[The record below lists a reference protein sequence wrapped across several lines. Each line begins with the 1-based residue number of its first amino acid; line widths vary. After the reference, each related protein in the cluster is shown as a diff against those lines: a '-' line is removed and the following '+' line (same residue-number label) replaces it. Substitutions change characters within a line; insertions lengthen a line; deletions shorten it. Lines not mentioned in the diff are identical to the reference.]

1 MLVKLT
7 LTKSREAEVC
17 YVYARDADWKPMIA
31 ILGGLGAAAVF
42 ATATLCSS
50 RSTRMIGAGPV
61 LAWVMILGAL
71 IVLPWAGV
79 EGIPEGLD
87 GGAFGWLAVAG
98 FGNVAGLLLAYSA
111 LRLGK
116 VGIVA
121 PVVSTEGAIA
131 AVISVLAGE
140 EIGTD
145 VGVTLAVIA
154 LGILLAAS
162 TREAQETSARAA
174 DWLVALYALGAA
186 VSFGFSLYATARVSA
201 DLPIVWALLPAR
213 VVGVL
218 VVALPL
224 VLTRRLT
231 LSRPAVPLVVTSGL
245 AEVLGFTLFAI
256 GSRHG
261 IAVSAVLASQ
271 FGAIAAAA
279 AFVLFRE
286 RLASVQLVGVVLI
299 VAGVSVLSGLQA

>member
-1 MLVKLT
+1 
-7 LTKSREAEVC
+7 
-17 YVYARDADWKPMIA
+17 MIA
-31 ILGGLGAAAVF
+31 VVGGLGAAAVF
-42 ATATLCSS
+42 AAATLCSS

-61 LAWVMILGAL
+61 LGWVMLVGTV
-71 IVLPWAGV
+71 IVVPLAAVQGV
-79 EGIPEGLD
+79 PQDLD
-87 GGAFGWLAVAG
+87 GESVGWLAIAG
-98 FGNVAGLLLAYSA
+98 FGNVVGLLLAYSA

-121 PVVSTEGAIA
+121 PIVSTEGAIA
-131 AVISVLAGE
+131 AVISVIAGE
-140 EIGTD
+140 DVGRA
-145 VGVTLAVIA
+145 VGVTLGVIA

-162 TREAQETSARAA
+162 TQEAQETSVQAA
-174 DWLVALYALGAA
+174 DWVVALYALGAA

-201 DLPIVWALLPAR
+201 SLSIIWALVPAR
-213 VVGVL
+213 IVGVA

-224 VLTRRLT
+224 ALMGRLLLTRRAL
-231 LSRPAVPLVVTSGL
+231 PLVLASGL
-245 AEVLGFTLFAI
+245 AEVAGFTLFAL

-271 FGAIAAAA
+271 FGAIAGAA

-299 VAGVSVLSGLQA
+299 VAGVSVLSGLKT